1 MSDIFNEVEEDLRR
15 DRAARLWK
23 KYGYYVLA
31 AAVAI
36 VAATAGWTWW
46 NDHLRRRASAEG
58 DRFFAALAKM
68 DPSQPA
74 PALEQFSTIGRD
86 AKSGYRTVAL
96 MHEAGLK
103 ARAGDA
109 DGALALYRSIAADA
123 GADPDLRDAASLL
136 GAIVG
141 IERLP
146 PAEIDTMI
154 AGLQTERSAWRFTA
168 LEVSAVAALRAGNA
182 GRARELYTRVADD
195 PGAPASLRARA
206 AEMVGAI
213 EARSGT

>member
-23 KYGYYVLA
+23 KYGNYVLA

-46 NDHLRRRASAEG
+46 TDHLRRRALAEG
-58 DRFFAALAKM
+58 DRFFAALAQM
-68 DPSQPA
+68 DPAQPA
-74 PALEQFSTIGRD
+74 PALEKFSTIGRE
-86 AKSGYRTVAL
+86 AKSGYRMVAL

-103 ARAGDA
+103 ARAGDTE
-109 DGALALYRSIAADA
+109 GALALYRSIVADTA
-123 GADPDLRDAASLL
+123 ADPDLRDAASLL
-136 GAIVG
+136 GAIAG
-141 IERLP
+141 IDKLS
-146 PAEIDTMI
+146 PAEIDAMLV
-154 AGLQTERSAWRFTA
+154 GLQAERSAWRFSA
-168 LEVSAVAALRAGNA
+168 LEVSAVAALRAGNP

-206 AEMVGAI
+206 AEMLAAI
-213 EARSGT
+213 GPRSGT

>member
-1 MSDIFNEVEEDLRR
+1 MPDPSTISRPRPRPGVVCAARVQPLYVRRSPIPRAQLLSDIFNEVEEDLRR

-136 GAIVG
+136 GASVG

-146 PAEIDTMI
+146 PA
-154 AGLQTERSAWRFTA
+154 RST
-168 LEVSAVAALRAGNA
+168 
-182 GRARELYTRVADD
+182 
-195 PGAPASLRARA
+195 P
-206 AEMVGAI
+206 
-213 EARSGT
+213 